1 MVVDDDVTQE
11 EFKHAHYVIFFS
23 RNEAHMS
30 FMHELVISL
39 YYVRILQIL
48 F

>member
-11 EFKHAHYVIFFS
+11 EFKHAHYVNFFS
-23 RNEAHMS
+23 RNEA
-30 FMHELVISL
+30 HELVISL